1 MADPEGNDVTDQ
13 FSVKVQNGTLVI
25 APADVTLTSQSLTK
39 AYDTNPLTN
48 GDNPLAAESGW
59 AAGEG
64 ASYTF
69 SGSQTV
75 PGSSA
80 NAFSYTLNANTRAA
94 NYHITK
100 TEGTLSVTKAPA
112 ADLGLTVNPYNGVYD
127 AASHY
132 IAATTSVTEG
142 TTLYYSLDNQ
152 TWVAGNPGFV
162 DVVSG
167 AIVYVKAENSNYETA
182 YASSTVTITP
192 ATITIKADNNG
203 KTYGTTD
210 PELTAKITGLQG
222 SDKFTGTYTVVRD
235 PGETA
240 GTYVVNVNNAAF
252 DNPNYLVKS
261 EPGTFIITPAG
272 GAALIISDAT
282 KTYDGTP
289 LEPTDFLSIGLAEG
303 DHVDNVVFR
312 GSQTNAGRSEAN
324 IESFVVR
331 NAQGADVTGNYTSIQ
346 VTPGTLTV
354 TPAPVII
361 TVQDAAK
368 VEGSADP
375 VFSGSVEGL
384 VADADLGVITYVRSG
399 GHEVAGVYPDVLGA
413 SYTQNPNYA
422 VTVRTATF
430 TITAAPITPVTPPT
444 PTPLPTP
451 DDPLAPILTPI
462 VDALQGAVEAV
473 IGDNETPLAQ
483 DAQREA
489 QIGDNET
496 PLASNATCWVHW
508 YMILGI
514 IITALYT
521 ACVALRRGLF
531 SHKLK
536 RYEDDLTGGGD
547 PSDGSPSQVND
558 KTVPLNVPK
567 GNSDSVTMAGRQGE

>member
-1 MADPEGNDVTDQ
+1 MTRVNND
-13 FSVKVQNGTLVI
+13 TLVI
-25 APADVTLTSQSLTK
+25 NPAAVTLTSQSLTK
-39 AYDTNPLTN
+39 AYDTNPLAN
-48 GDNPLAAESGW
+48 GNTALATESGW

-64 ASYTF
+64 ATYTF

-80 NAFSYTLNANTRAA
+80 NAFSYTLNSNTRAA
-94 NYHITK
+94 NYLITK
-100 TEGTLSVTKAPA
+100 TEGTLSVIKAPA
-112 ADLGLTVNPYNGVYD
+112 ADLGLTANPYSGVYD
-127 AASHY
+127 AASHH
-132 IAATTSVTEG
+132 IAASTLVTEG
-142 TTLYYSLDNQ
+142 TTLFYSLDNQ
-152 TWVAGNPGFV
+152 TWVAGNPGFTN
-162 DVVSG
+162 VVSG
-167 AIVYVKAENSNYETA
+167 AFVYVKAENSNYETA

-192 ATITIKADNNG
+192 ATVTIKADNSG
-203 KTYGTTD
+203 KTYGAAD
-210 PELTAKITGLQG
+210 PVLTAKVVGLQG
-222 SDKFTGTYTVVRD
+222 SDEFTGTYTVVRD

-240 GTYVVNVNNAAF
+240 GTYAINVNNAVF
-252 DNPNYLVKS
+252 DNSNYLVKT

-282 KTYDGTP
+282 KTYDGTA
-289 LEPTDFLSIGLAEG
+289 LEPTNFLSIGLTEG
-303 DHVDNVVFR
+303 DHVDNVVYR

-324 IESFVVR
+324 IESFVIR
-331 NAQGADVTGNYTSIQ
+331 NAQGDDVTGNYANIQ
-346 VTPGTLTV
+346 IIPGTLTV
-354 TPAPVII
+354 TPAPVTI
-361 TVQDAAK
+361 TVRDAAK

-384 VADADLGVITYVRSG
+384 IADGDLGAITYVRSG
-399 GHEVAGVYPDVLGA
+399 GHEAAGVYPDVLGA
-413 SYTQNPNYA
+413 SYTQNPNYT

-430 TITAAPITPVTPPT
+430 TITAAPVTPVTPPT

-473 IGDNETPLAQ
+473 IGDNGTPLAQ
-483 DAQREA
+483 NEQREA

-496 PLASNATCWVHW
+496 PLANNATCWVHW

-536 RYEDDLTGGGD
+536 RYEDDLIGGSD
-547 PSDGSPSQVND
+547 PTDGSPSPAND
-558 KTVPLNVPK
+558 KTVPLNGSS
-567 GNSDSVTMAGRQGE
+567 GNSNSATTAVRQGE